1 MATLD
6 WSEQQNGGSLTNPI
20 YFTNTATPGQVIVIS
35 VALAANPSLT
45 ITQSAATWAPKITGT
60 PNTPNLT
67 TFVGY
72 NITSEFSSVTIGGI
86 TTSGSLIIAAFSG
99 LKWDSNPVV
108 GALNPVVRSANSSA
122 AFSSTANTRY
132 DGPNITSSNLD
143 TVLGIEW
150 GFTSTTPAQITKYS
164 NTFAAF
170 TDIQKT
176 TNSRQVG
183 MFYLNTPTGQTGNF
197 GASNLYST
205 LAIQQIVLIGANA
218 YTGSVAMGGR
228 VSTLATPTSNNTL
241 SANALLIPTSANSL
255 TSTGVG

>member
-6 WSEQQNGGSLTNPI
+6 WSEQQNGSALTNPI
-20 YFTNTATPGQVIVIS
+20 YFSNTATPGQVIVIS

-45 ITQSAATWAPKITGT
+45 IPTGGAATWTKIPGT

-67 TFVGY
+67 TFVGF
-72 NITSEFSSVTIGGI
+72 NITSEFSSVTINSI

-99 LKWDSNPVV
+99 LRYYGPTSP
-108 GALNPVVRSANSSA
+108 VRSSNSSA
-122 AFSSTANTRY
+122 TFSSNANTRY
-132 DGPNITSSNLD
+132 DGTNITSSNLD

-150 GFTSTTPAQITKYS
+150 GFTSTTPAVITKYS

-205 LAIQQIVLIGANA
+205 LAIQQIVLIGAAA
-218 YTGSVAMGGR
+218 YTGSVAMGGQ

>member
-72 NITSEFSSVTIGGI
+72 NITSEFSSVTIGNI

-99 LKWDSNPVV
+99 LKWNSNPV
-108 GALNPVVRSANSSA
+108 RSSNSSA
-122 AFSSTANTRY
+122 AFSLTANTRY

-150 GFTSTTPAQITKYS
+150 GFTSTTPAAISKYS

-205 LAIQQIVLIGANA
+205 LAIQQIVLIGAAA

>member
-6 WSEQQNGGSLTNPI
+6 WSEQQNGSQLTNPI
-20 YFTNTATPGQVIVIS
+20 YFSNTATPGQVIVIS

-99 LKWDSNPVV
+99 LRWNSNPV
-108 GALNPVVRSANSSA
+108 RSYNSSA
-122 AFSSTANTRY
+122 AFSLTANTRY
-132 DGPNITSSNLD
+132 DGTNITSSNLD

-150 GFTSTTPAQITKYS
+150 GFTSTTPAVITKYS

-205 LAIQQIVLIGANA
+205 LAIQQIVLIGAAA
-218 YTGSVAMGGR
+218 YTGSVAMGGQ

>member
-6 WSEQQNGGSLTNPI
+6 WSEQYNGGSLTNTI

-45 ITQSAATWAPKITGT
+45 ITQSAATYWTTYKGT

-67 TFVGY
+67 TFVGW

-99 LKWDSNPVV
+99 LRYFGPSSP
-108 GALNPVVRSANSSA
+108 VRSFNSSA
-122 AFSSTANTRY
+122 AFSSTQNTRY
-132 DGPNITSSNLD
+132 DGTNITSSNLD

-150 GFTSTTPAQITKYS
+150 GFTSTTPAVITKYS

-197 GASNLYST
+197 GASNSYST
-205 LAIQQIVLIGANA
+205 LAIQQIVLIGAA
-218 YTGSVAMGGR
+218 LYTGSGSVAMGGQ

-255 TSTGVG
+255 ASTGVG

>member
-1 MATLD
+1 MKIEYST
-6 WSEQQNGGSLTNPI
+6 QQNGSDLTNPI
-20 YFTNTATPGQVIVIS
+20 ILPGTAAPGHVVVIS
-35 VALAANPSLT
+35 VTLAANPSLT
-45 ITQSAATWAPKITGT
+45 ITQGAAQWSTYRGT

-67 TFVGY
+67 TFVGWK
-72 NITSEFSSVTIGGI
+72 ITSEFSSVTIGGI
-86 TTSGSLIIAAFSG
+86 TTSGSLIIAIFSG
-99 LKWDSNPVV
+99 LKWDSLP
-108 GALNPVVRSANSSA
+108 VRSSNSSA

-132 DGPNITSSNLD
+132 DGTNITSSNLD

-150 GFTSTTPAQITKYS
+150 GYTGTTPAVITKYS

-205 LAIQQIVLIGANA
+205 LAIQQIVLIGAAA
-218 YTGSVAMGGR
+218 YTGSVGSVAMGGQ

-241 SANALLIPTSANSL
+241 SANALLVPTSANSL